1 MQQDPLRIL
10 SVSERERVAAK
21 TVKIGN
27 LGRRRQRQRN
37 RGGDARKAGR
47 KLSSQTTVGS

>member
-21 TVKIGN
+21 TVRIGN

-37 RGGDARKAGR
+37 RGDARKAGR